1 MLNLKIDSE
10 NKSFYLE
17 MMLKG
22 ESDVIKF
29 EIGEYKIVEDGNRT
43 FLQFKQLKTNREWVN
58 ILIENYLK
66 INQIEIPQEYKRLLA
81 IAL

>member
-10 NKSFYLE
+10 NKSLYLE

-29 EIGEYKIVEDGNRT
+29 EIGEYKIVENGNRT

-66 INQIEIPQEYKRLLA
+66 INQIEIPQEYKRVLA

>member
-66 INQIEIPQEYKRLLA
+66 INQIEIPQQYKRLLT